1 MPYYPP
7 QTSHTAGTLCDI
19 LAVLTK
25 RIKNDTYNL
34 RQRQMVIKSSNFREI
49 NSGKIA
55 PKLLYRSNHPIC
67 NGKQVKDIILSANN
81 ANIQTIINLSDS
93 IHSVR
98 QKIIYCPW
106 YRKTFEKNN
115 VIALNIRMNF
125 NIMDSQFNK
134 KIKDGLIFIIEHDP
148 PYLIHCEAG
157 IDRTGFL
164 LIVLEAFMET
174 NFDDMVKDYMLS
186 FVDESEYS
194 LNDYK
199 NGSIFI
205 MNIFSK
211 IKGEIVNPDENL
223 QYLSTK
229 YLLEKIKLSFTEV
242 QMLSNKIMNKKI

>member
-1 MPYYPP
+1 
-7 QTSHTAGTLCDI
+7 
-19 LAVLTK
+19 
-25 RIKNDTYNL
+25 
-34 RQRQMVIKSSNFREI
+34 MVIKSSNFREI

-55 PKLLYRSNHPIC
+55 PKLLYRSDHPIC

-98 QKIIYCPW
+98 QKTIHCPW
-106 YRKTFEKNN
+106 YRKMLEKNN
-115 VIALNIRMNF
+115 VIALDIRMDF

-134 KIKDGLIFIIEHDP
+134 KIKDGLIFIIKHNP

-164 LIVLEAFMET
+164 SIMLEAFMET
-174 NFDDMVKDYMLS
+174 KFDDMVKDYMLS
-186 FVDESEYS
+186 YVDESEYS
-194 LNDYK
+194 LNDYR

-205 MNIFSK
+205 MNIFGK
-211 IKGEIVNPDENL
+211 IKGEIINQNENL

-229 YLLEKIKLSFTEV
+229 YFLEKIKLNAAEV
-242 QMLSNKIMNKKI
+242 QMLSNKIMNKEV